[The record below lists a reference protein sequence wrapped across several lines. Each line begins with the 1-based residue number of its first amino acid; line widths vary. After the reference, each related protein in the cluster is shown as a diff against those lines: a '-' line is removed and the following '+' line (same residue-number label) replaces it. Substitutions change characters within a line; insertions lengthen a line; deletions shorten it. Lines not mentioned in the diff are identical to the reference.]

1 MKKEIFRIELPND
14 KKQVVEVPITLA
26 LKFNKKGSPW
36 YGKIIGWWTNSPYYH
51 VELIMFNKYWISANP
66 EDNVY
71 IRPLD
76 PLKDSWD
83 YVELKP
89 LKVSREQL
97 EKVVKYI
104 NLQNGKK
111 YDFLGIVFSQVFK
124 WSIGSD
130 KKWFCSELATKILNM
145 LGCELY
151 FTQAPQNYSPGDMFN
166 KVKEEAIS
174 YDYYDRL
181 GLTINN
187 VEHIV
192 SAKLNSER
200 NSNN

>member
-1 MKKEIFRIELPND
+1 MKKEKQLVKIELPND
-14 KKQVVEVPITLA
+14 KKQVVEVPVTLA
-26 LKFNKKGSPW
+26 LKYNKKGSPW

-66 EDNVY
+66 EDEVY
-71 IRPLD
+71 IRNLA

-83 YVELKP
+83 YVELKT

-111 YDFLGIVFSQVFK
+111 YDFLGILFSQVFK

-130 KKWFCSELATKILNM
+130 KKWFCSELAVKILNL
-145 LGCELY
+145 LGCDLY
-151 FTQAPQNYSPGDMFN
+151 FTQAPQNYSPGDMY
-166 KVKEEAIS
+166 KAVKHEAESYVYYKERDIPVPAPKDIIS
-174 YDYYDRL
+174 A
-181 GLTINN
+181 
-187 VEHIV
+187 E
-192 SAKLNSER
+192 LNSEKKK
-200 NSNN
+200 